1 MWCVKESELT
11 PMKGLVEDVEKAS
24 EKPQKNH
31 WKVTTARIAI
41 DIQSIDKADFFL
53 RRPE

>member
-1 MWCVKESELT
+1 
-11 PMKGLVEDVEKAS
+11 MKGLVEEVEKAS

-31 WKVTTARIAI
+31 WNDTTARSAI

-53 RRPE
+53 NNPE